1 MATIQGS
8 HGNKWLVVTLRN
20 VMNVKTSTKGKHKRD
35 YTMEPVRS
43 SLDWKLDFLRE
54 VADFLLRWEQSKK
67 PGLSRETFLALRQTC
82 LSLADCASYLLDKL
96 DLKYI
101 LLGKLQSDDIE
112 SRLGWLRQLAGANYF
127 ISIRQVLGGDEKI
140 RAISLL
146 QFCGLSLTDIDNATQ
161 SDAATGPAFEDDD
174 IADLMA
180 EKLVFNVIPTD
191 NDLSIVYYASG
202 AVARSV
208 VRSTKC
214 GHCKEELVSDD
225 SYMEHDSTLHKAS
238 EYLDSVNRGGLSK
251 PTEYTLALSVIC
263 WRVFEELKA
272 SPTLSKQL
280 LGSKCQ
286 RSLFL
291 KIVDRLPDNQQYDCQ
306 QLMLDNYCVKG
317 HDIKKLIVHRMFNC
331 FAKNLV
337 VTDYRSMPTEYPSTS
352 KMKKNC

>member
-1 MATIQGS
+1 
-8 HGNKWLVVTLRN
+8 
-20 VMNVKTSTKGKHKRD
+20 
-35 YTMEPVRS
+35 MEPVRS

-82 LSLADCASYLLDKL
+82 LSLADCACYLLDKL
-96 DLKYI
+96 DFKYI
-101 LLGKLQSDDIE
+101 LLGRLQSDDIE
-112 SRLGWLRQLAGANYF
+112 SRFGWLRQLAGANYF
-127 ISIRQVLGGDEKI
+127 ISMRQVLEGDEKI

-146 QFCGLSLTDIDNATQ
+146 QFSGLSLTDIDNATQ
-161 SDAATGPAFEDDD
+161 SDVATSPTSEDDD

-191 NDLSIVYYASG
+191 NDLSTVYYVSG

-225 SYMEHDSTLHKAS
+225 SFDMEHDSTLHEAS
-238 EYLDSVNRGGLSK
+238 EYLDSINRGGLSK
-251 PTEYTLALSVIC
+251 PTEYTFALSVIC

-337 VTDYRSMPTEYPSTS
+337 KSLTTEACPRSVHQPAKRRKIAKLTS
-352 KMKKNC
+352 QTSQ